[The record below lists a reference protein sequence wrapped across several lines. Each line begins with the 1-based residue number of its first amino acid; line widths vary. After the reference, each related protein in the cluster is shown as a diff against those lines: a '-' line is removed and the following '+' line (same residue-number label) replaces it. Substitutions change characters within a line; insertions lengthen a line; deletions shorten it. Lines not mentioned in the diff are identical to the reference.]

1 MRRFALAFIFCGAV
15 LLGCA
20 ESPGVKKEKQSEPP
34 NRSILFLTAEVL
46 KVEGDTITLRLQKPA
61 PLKAEGK
68 LASALAQGVID
79 TCYLLEGREM
89 LLNQTRVKVTRV
101 VGDDVKVKA
110 LEKAPPLKAGD
121 KVVFPLERKLIA
133 VKDFEVI
140 VGHNKEAARF
150 LQEDVES
157 LLVESGQFSVVERAK
172 LSTIME
178 EIQLG
183 QTGAIDPATA
193 QRAGKL
199 LGAEIILTG
208 TLAASGNEWNVNLRL
223 VNTETGLIIAAIHR
237 MAALNELKAEAFHE
251 IKNIDGSFESE
262 GSDFEGWIVG
272 TMMNERAGKGGYQKV
287 YIDKTEGANGTKQS
301 IAMTFKLGSARVRG
315 HNDQW
320 IQAHLRNQIKRDLG
334 RYKGIRFSIKGS
346 DDFTIRFQL
355 NAGGRTQNDE
365 EAKWFK
371 NIVVTKGWKE
381 FQFSFTSLSA
391 TKVNPGKK
399 ATRQHYM
406 DITNVDQIQWGA
418 DERYMPLGT
427 EGTIWVDE
435 VSFY

>member
-1 MRRFALAFIFCGAV
+1 
-15 LLGCA
+15 
-20 ESPGVKKEKQSEPP
+20 
-34 NRSILFLTAEVL
+34 
-46 KVEGDTITLRLQKPA
+46 
-61 PLKAEGK
+61 
-68 LASALAQGVID
+68 
-79 TCYLLEGREM
+79 
-89 LLNQTRVKVTRV
+89 
-101 VGDDVKVKA
+101 
-110 LEKAPPLKAGD
+110 
-121 KVVFPLERKLIA
+121 
-133 VKDFEVI
+133 
-140 VGHNKEAARF
+140 
-150 LQEDVES
+150 VES

-172 LSTIME
+172 LATIME

-223 VNTETGLIIAAIHR
+223 VNTETGLVIAAIHR

-262 GSDFEGWIVG
+262 RSDPAGWIVG
-272 TMMNERAGKGGYQKV
+272 TMMNGRAGKGGYQKV
-287 YIDKTEGANGTKQS
+287 YVDKTEGANGTKQS
-301 IAMTFKLGSARVRG
+301 IAMTFKLGSARVRE

-320 IQAHLRNQIKRDLG
+320 IQAHLRNQLKRDLG
-334 RYKGIRFSIKGS
+334 RYKGIRFFIKGS

-355 NAGGRTQNDE
+355 NAGGRTQDDE
-365 EAKWFK
+365 QAKWFK
-371 NIVVTKGWKE
+371 NIMVTKGWKE

-406 DITNVDQIQWGA
+406 DITNVDQIQWGT

>member
-1 MRRFALAFIFCGAV
+1 MRRFALAFICCGAV

-20 ESPGVKKEKQSEPP
+20 ESPGVKNGKQSEPP
-34 NRSILFLTAEVL
+34 KRSILFLTAEVL
-46 KVEGDTITLRLQKPA
+46 KVEGDAIAIRLQKPA
-61 PLKAEGK
+61 PLKTEGK

-79 TCYLLEGREM
+79 TCYLLEGREI
-89 LLNQTRVKVTRV
+89 LLNQTRVKVTQV
-101 VGDDVKVKA
+101 TGDDAKVRA
-110 LEKAPPLKAGD
+110 MEKAPPLKAGD
-121 KVVFPLERKLIA
+121 KVVFPLERKRIA

-140 VGHNKEAARF
+140 VGRNKEAARF
-150 LQEDVES
+150 VQEDVES

-172 LSTIME
+172 LGSLLE

-193 QRAGKL
+193 QKAGKL

-223 VNTETGLIIAAIHR
+223 VNTETGLIIAAIR
-237 MAALNELKAEAFHE
+237 RIGALNELRAEAFRE
-251 IKNIDGSFESE
+251 IKNMDGSFESE
-262 GSDFEGWIVG
+262 GAEFAGWIVG

-287 YIDKTEGANGTKQS
+287 YIDKTEGADGTKQS
-301 IAMTFKLGSARVRG
+301 IAMTFKLGSARVRE
-315 HNDQW
+315 HHDQW
-320 IQAHLRNQIKRDLG
+320 IQAHLRNQLKRDLG
-334 RYKGIRFSIKGS
+334 KYTGIRFFIKGS

-355 NAGGRTQNDE
+355 NAGGRTQDDE

-371 NIVVTKGWKE
+371 NIIVTKRWEE

-391 TKVNPGKK
+391 TKVKPSKK
-399 ATRQHYM
+399 AARQHYM
-406 DITNVDQIQWGA
+406 DLTNVDQIQWGA